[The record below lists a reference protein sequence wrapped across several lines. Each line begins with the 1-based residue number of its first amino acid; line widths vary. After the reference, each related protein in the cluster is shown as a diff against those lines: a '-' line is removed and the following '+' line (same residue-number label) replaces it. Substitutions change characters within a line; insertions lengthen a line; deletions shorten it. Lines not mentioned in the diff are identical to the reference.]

1 MFTLFLKTA
10 GFKICLYTACNC
22 RICLFFVTLLL
33 FCSGMI
39 IKIVVFA
46 FCEQTGISGVQCAT
60 NEAAGNAKPG
70 CLGHAGQ
77 TVLYGG
83 GNPSVGH
90 RLLCSTTHRSRGFSE
105 VVQL

>member
-10 GFKICLYTACNC
+10 GFKM
-22 RICLFFVTLLL
+22 ICLFFVTLLL

-70 CLGHAGQ
+70 CVGHAGQ

-90 RLLCSTTHRSRGFSE
+90 RLLCSTTHRSRGLSE
-105 VVQL
+105 VVQF